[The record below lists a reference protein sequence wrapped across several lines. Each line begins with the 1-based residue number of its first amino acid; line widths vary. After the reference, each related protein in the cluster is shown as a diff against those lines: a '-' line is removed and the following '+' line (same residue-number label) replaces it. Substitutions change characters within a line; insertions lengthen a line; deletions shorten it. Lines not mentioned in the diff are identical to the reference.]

1 LGGCAIAS
9 TLGKKTRYSPSSQQ
23 EIKGMIHSGNAI
35 TVQMLSD
42 GIAELRFDLQ
52 GESVNKFDR
61 VTLADLQ
68 AAVAAI
74 KANSD
79 VKGVVV
85 TSGKPVFI
93 VGADITEFGDNF
105 AAGEGAISGWH
116 GPTNDI
122 FNSFEDLPVP
132 TVAAI
137 NGFALGGGFEM
148 CMVCD
153 YRVMSTAAKVGL
165 PEVKLGIFPGFGGSV
180 RLPRIIGIDNA
191 LEWIAGGAEQRP
203 DAALKV
209 GAVDAV
215 VAPAQLQDAAIA
227 LLKQCIEGR
236 INWKAKR
243 QEKLEPV
250 RLNMM
255 EQMMAFNSA
264 KGFILGKAGPN
275 YPAPKLALESIQ
287 ASASLDR
294 AGALAVEGQYFAKA
308 AVTPQAGALIGLF
321 LSDQVVK
328 KMAKK
333 WEKQAHPIKQAAVLG
348 AGIMGG
354 GIAYQSASK
363 GTPIIMKDI
372 GNAQLA
378 LGMSEATK
386 LLAKQVERKRLTPAK
401 MGEVLSSIRPTL
413 SYDEFKDV
421 EIVIEAVTE
430 NPKVK
435 QMVLAQAE
443 DAVSDTAIL
452 ASNTSTISITHLAK
466 SLKRPENFVGMHFF
480 NPVHMM
486 PLVEVIRG
494 EKSSDL
500 AIATTVA
507 LAQKMGKVPVVVNDC
522 PGFLVNRV
530 LFPYFGAFDLL
541 LKDGAD
547 FQQVDKVME
556 KFGWPMGPA
565 YLIDVVGID
574 TGVHGA
580 HVMAEGFPDRM
591 KPDYKGAIEIM
602 YENKRLGQK
611 NSVGFYS
618 YTLDKKGKPAKV
630 VDPVSYELIAPM
642 VTGEKREFDPQEI
655 SDRMMIAFVNE
666 TVRCLED
673 NIVATAAEADMAMI
687 MGVGFPPFRG
697 GPCRFVDQMG
707 VAAYVAK
714 CDQYAHLGK
723 AYEAPQMLRDM
734 AAANK
739 KFYG

>member
-1 LGGCAIAS
+1 
-9 TLGKKTRYSPSSQQ
+9 
-23 EIKGMIHSGNAI
+23 
-35 TVQMLSD
+35 
-42 GIAELRFDLQ
+42 
-52 GESVNKFDR
+52 
-61 VTLADLQ
+61 
-68 AAVAAI
+68 
-74 KANSD
+74 
-79 VKGVVV
+79 
-85 TSGKPVFI
+85 
-93 VGADITEFGDNF
+93 
-105 AAGEGAISGWH
+105 
-116 GPTNDI
+116 TNDI

-191 LEWIAGGAEQRP
+191 LEWIAGGSEQRP

-321 LSDQVVK
+321 LNDQVVK

-642 VTGEKREFDPQEI
+642 ITGEKREFDPQEI

>member
-1 LGGCAIAS
+1 
-9 TLGKKTRYSPSSQQ
+9 
-23 EIKGMIHSGNAI
+23 MIHSGNAI

-52 GESVNKFDR
+52 GESVNKFNR
-61 VTLADLQ
+61 ATVADLK
-68 AAVAAI
+68 AATDAI
-74 KANSD
+74 KAHSD
-79 VKGVVV
+79 IKGVVV

-105 AAGEGAISGWH
+105 AQGEAAIADWL
-116 GPTNDI
+116 GPVNAI
-122 FNSFEDLPVP
+122 FSSFEDLPVP

-137 NGFALGGGFEM
+137 NGIALGGGFEM
-148 CMVCD
+148 CLVCD

-165 PEVKLGIFPGFGGSV
+165 PEVKLGLFPGFGGSV
-180 RLPRIIGIDNA
+180 RLPRVIGVDNA
-191 LEWIAGGAEQRP
+191 LEWIAGGSEQRP

-215 VAPAQLQDAAIA
+215 VAPEQLLEAAISILTQA
-227 LLKQCIEGR
+227 NAGR
-236 INWKAKR
+236 LDWKAKR

-250 RLNMM
+250 KLNMM

-275 YPAPKLALESIQ
+275 YPAPKLALEAMQ
-287 ASASLDR
+287 AHVSLNRDD
-294 AGALAVEGQYFAKA
+294 ALKVEAQYFAKA
-308 AVTPQAGALIGLF
+308 AVTPQANALIGLF
-321 LSDQVVK
+321 VNDQVVR

-333 WEKQAHPIKQAAVLG
+333 WGKIAHPINQAAVLG

-354 GIAYQSASK
+354 GIAYQAASK

-378 LGMSEATK
+378 LGMNEATK
-386 LLAKQVERKRLTPAK
+386 LLAKQVERKRMTPAQ
-401 MGEVLSSIRPTL
+401 MGQVLASIRPTL
-413 SYDEFKDV
+413 GYGDFKDV
-421 EIVIEAVTE
+421 EIIIEAVTE

-435 QMVLAQAE
+435 KAVLADAE
-443 DAVSDTAIL
+443 KSVGENAII
-452 ASNTSTISITHLAK
+452 ASNTSTISITSLAE
-466 SLKRPENFVGMHFF
+466 SLQRPENFVGMHFF

-494 EKSSDL
+494 AKSSDQ

-541 LKDGAD
+541 LKEGAD

-556 KFGWPMGPA
+556 RFGWPMGPA

-580 HVMAEGFPDRM
+580 QVMAEGFPDRM
-591 KPDYKGAIEIM
+591 KPEHKGAIEIM
-602 YENKRLGQK
+602 YDNQRLGQK
-611 NSVGFYS
+611 NDKGFYV
-618 YTLDKKGKPAKV
+618 YALDKKGKKAKT
-630 VDPVSYELIAPM
+630 VDPTSYELIAPM
-642 VTGEKREFDPQEI
+642 VTGEKREFDSQEI
-655 SDRMMIAFVNE
+655 IDRMMIAFCNE

-673 NIVATAAEADMAMI
+673 NIVATPNEADMAMI

-697 GPCRFVDQMG
+697 GPCRHIDQVG
-707 VAAYVAK
+707 VAEFVAK

-723 AYEAPQMLRDM
+723 AYDAPQMLRDM